1 MEAGISGEGADSS
14 GAAPSADDKH
24 LLLVY
29 HTKTGNTGAL
39 ADAVA
44 DGARHPDIDGVT
56 LRCHR
61 AADADADDLLW
72 AHGLLLGTP
81 ENFGYMS
88 GAMKDFFDRTYYEV
102 EGQLQPLPYA
112 LFISA
117 GNDGTGAV
125 RAITR
130 IVGGYPFVEVQK
142 PLICRGEIMPED
154 LSAARELGMS
164 LAAGLSAGI
173 Y

>member
-1 MEAGISGEGADSS
+1 MS
-14 GAAPSADDKH
+14 KH

-29 HTKTGNTGAL
+29 HTQTGNTGRL
-39 ADAVA
+39 AEAVA
-44 DGARHPDIDGVT
+44 RGAQHPDIDDVV
-56 LRCHR
+56 LRVRC
-61 AADADADDLLW
+61 ASDADADDLRW
-72 AHGLLLGTP
+72 AHGVLLGTP

-88 GAMKDFFDRTYYEV
+88 GALKDFFDRTYYPV

-125 RAITR
+125 RAVQR
-130 IVGGYPFVEVQK
+130 IVGGYPFVEVQP
-142 PLICRGEIMPED
+142 PLIARGEPT
-154 LSAARELGMS
+154 AADVAAAHDLGMT

>member
-1 MEAGISGEGADSS
+1 M
-14 GAAPSADDKH
+14 
-24 LLLVY
+24 Y
-29 HTKTGNTGAL
+29 HTKTGNTGQL
-39 ADAVA
+39 AEAA
-44 DGARHPDIDGVT
+44 ARGARHPDITDVT
-56 LRCHR
+56 LRMR
-61 AADADADDLLW
+61 TAAAAGPEDLLW
-72 AHGLLLGTP
+72 AQGLLLGTP

-88 GAMKDFFDRTYYEV
+88 GALKDFLDRTFYEV
-102 EGQLQPLPYA
+102 EGKLQPLPYA

-125 RAITR
+125 RAVQR

-142 PLICRGEIMPED
+142 PLIANGAIND
-154 LSAARELGMS
+154 THLAAAQELGMT